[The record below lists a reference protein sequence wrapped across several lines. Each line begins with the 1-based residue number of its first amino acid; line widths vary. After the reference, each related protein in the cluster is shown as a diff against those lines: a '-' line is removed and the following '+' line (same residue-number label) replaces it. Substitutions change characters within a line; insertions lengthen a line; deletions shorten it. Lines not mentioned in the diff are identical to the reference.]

1 MLTPAA
7 AQALQ
12 DDATG
17 RGTWLTWVVSAADL
31 EHPGKFKARAH
42 TAGHQGG
49 VYLPGALVAATLGEL
64 RAQLPTGLT
73 RHERTSAYPPDV
85 VEDWDCGIPYGA
97 RHSWQL
103 LFSRRSH
110 KKSSLAQRVRRFY
123 RAHRL
128 CDWPACWLEL
138 RCAYSP
144 RHAVFGGDAAGAR
157 RPSFRHDARGAAMFG

>member
-1 MLTPAA
+1 MNGHRSRSARKPAANPTPGYEGRTLTPAV

-12 DDATG
+12 DDATE

-31 EHPGKFKARAH
+31 EHPGKFTARAH

-85 VEDWDCGIPYGA
+85 VEDWD
-97 RHSWQL
+97 
-103 LFSRRSH
+103 
-110 KKSSLAQRVRRFY
+110 
-123 RAHRL
+123 
-128 CDWPACWLEL
+128 
-138 RCAYSP
+138 
-144 RHAVFGGDAAGAR
+144 
-157 RPSFRHDARGAAMFG
+157 